1 MIKTFEQ
8 FISESCVSPIKVNWQ
23 KVDSIN
29 FEKYKHYVLKKTNK
43 YNKVSY
49 TSFMVPPFGLDFPV
63 DKEYSDMTYE
73 DLINK
78 YEYAINIEETYT
90 DDCWRTGTEGMKDD
104 TYYLIRFPFSD
115 LEKRLDP
122 GRVKQYG
129 GWKYQVEWCCG
140 NHGING
146 IIDRERSKYAIE
158 IDSFEWIELN

>member
-29 FEKYKHYVLKKTNK
+29 FEKYKHYVLKRTNK

-49 TSFMVPPFGLDFPV
+49 TSFMVPPFGLDIPV
-63 DKEYSDMTYE
+63 DEEISDMTYE
-73 DLINK
+73 ELINK

-90 DDCWRTGTEGMKDD
+90 DDCWRTGKEGMKAE
-104 TYYLIRFPFSD
+104 TYYLIRFPYSEQD
-115 LEKRLDP
+115 KRLDP

-129 GWKYQVEWCCG
+129 GWKYQVEWCWG
-140 NHGING
+140 EGGLDTIL
-146 IIDRERSKYAIE
+146 DRSKRKYAIE